1 MQIRLV
7 ALDLDD
13 TLLMEDCTIPE
24 DVIGCLKEATD
35 MGVKIVI
42 ATGRIFPSAKMY
54 AEMLGTD
61 CPIICYNGAMIR
73 KIGEEPSFAAEIDVA
88 LMREIAVYCRNEGL
102 YLQMYYEDD
111 IVVEKDCKE
120 LRIDPDSKVTG
131 IRFIGDL
138 TTAELNPSPK
148 MMILDTPERLATV
161 KKELVEKY
169 GDRLYIATSKE
180 YLLEMMPKGVSKRET
195 LKMYAESQGIKREEV
210 MVCGDN
216 TNDMEMVEWAGLG
229 VAVKNAVEPL
239 KVVAK
244 YIAKNERSYGVK
256 EVVEKFVL
264 DKKLQC

>member
-7 ALDLDD
+7 ALDSDD
-13 TLLMEDCTIPE
+13 TLLMEDCTIPQ
-24 DVIGCLKEATD
+24 DVIDCLKEAAGI
-35 MGVKIVI
+35 GVKVVI

-54 AEMLGTD
+54 AQMLGTD

-73 KIGEEPSFAAEIDVA
+73 KIGEEATFVAELNVE
-88 LMREIAVYCRNEGL
+88 LMREIAVYCKERGL

-148 MMILDTPERLATV
+148 MMILDTPARLAQV
-161 KKELVEKY
+161 QEELMEKY
-169 GDRLYIATSKE
+169 GDKLYIATSKE

-195 LKMYAESQGIKREEV
+195 LKYYAESQGISCEEV

-239 KVVAK
+239 KAVAK
-244 YIAKNERSYGVK
+244 YIAENERSYGVK
-256 EVVEKFVL
+256 EAVEKFVL
-264 DKKLQC
+264 NKK

>member
-1 MQIRLV
+1 MKIKLIAV
-7 ALDLDD
+7 DLDD
-13 TLLMEDCTIPE
+13 TLLMEDCTIPQ
-24 DVIGCLKEATD
+24 DVIDCLKKAAD
-35 MGVKIVI
+35 MGVKTVI

-54 AEMLGTD
+54 AQMLETD

-73 KIGEEPSFAAEIDVA
+73 SIGEDPTFAATLDVELMHEIS
-88 LMREIAVYCRNEGL
+88 VYCKEQGL

-111 IVVEKDCKE
+111 IVVEKDCRE

-138 TTAELNPSPK
+138 TTAELKPSPK
-148 MMILDTPERLATV
+148 MMILNTPERLAEV
-161 KKELVEKY
+161 QKELVEKY

-195 LKMYAESQGIKREEV
+195 LKLYAESQGISQNEV

-216 TNDMEMVEWAGLG
+216 TNDIEMVEWAGLG

-239 KVVAK
+239 KAVAK
-244 YIAKNERSYGVK
+244 YVAENERSYGVK
-256 EVVEKFVL
+256 EAVEKFVL
-264 DKKLQC
+264 KK